1 MISRELAINLG
12 ITLVFSIGLFV
23 YFNSKVNKVENKI
36 NAVFKIIQQHNNN
49 NNNNNMEYMSPSNE
63 QQNMGE
69 FMQINEVLE
78 EKNDLVEISDDE
90 DSSEEESGNSEDES
104 GNSEDESGDDSDE
117 ESDKESDDNEKKT
130 QNEEEKKV
138 SLSDDNEDID
148 LNIET
153 VEAKDEKDNIEQVT
167 IEPPSTINI
176 SELLAKKSDEQKKK
190 VDEND
195 DLSDVGDFD
204 DEDHEKTDKPLAK
217 WTVKELQ
224 DYAATKNLKKYKS
237 LTKPKLI
244 ELIENAE

>member
-12 ITLVFSIGLFV
+12 ITLVVSIGLFV

-36 NAVFKIIQQHNNN
+36 NAVFEIIQQHNS
-49 NNNNNMEYMSPSNE
+49 NNMEYMSPNE

-78 EKNDLVEISDDE
+78 EKNNLVEISEDEESDD
-90 DSSEEESGNSEDES
+90 SEEES
-104 GNSEDESGDDSDE
+104 DDGEE
-117 ESDKESDDNEKKT
+117 ESDDSEEESDDNNETEKVTK
-130 QNEEEKKV
+130 NEEGESKV
-138 SLSDDNEDID
+138 SLID

-153 VEAKDEKDNIEQVT
+153 VNTADDIEQVT

-176 SELLAKKSDEQKKK
+176 SELLAKKSDEQKKNEEVK
-190 VDEND
+190 D
-195 DLSDVGDFD
+195 DLSDIGDFD
-204 DEDHEKTDKPLAK
+204 DEEKPDKPLDK
-217 WTVKELQ
+217 CTVQELK
-224 DYAATKNLKKYKS
+224 DYAAKKKLKKYKS

>member
-36 NAVFKIIQQHNNN
+36 NAVFEIIQQH
-49 NNNNNMEYMSPSNE
+49 NNNNMEYMSPANE

-78 EKNDLVEISDDE
+78 EKNDLVEISEDE
-90 DSSEEESGNSEDES
+90 HSDSEEESGDSEEES
-104 GNSEDESGDDSDE
+104 DDDSDE
-117 ESDKESDDNEKKT
+117 ESNDNETEKVT
-130 QNEEEKKV
+130 QNEEENKV
-138 SLSDDNEDID
+138 SLSDNNEDID

-153 VEAKDEKDNIEQVT
+153 VEATYEKDNIEQVT

-204 DEDHEKTDKPLAK
+204 DDDEKTEKPLAK

-224 DYAATKNLKKYKS
+224 DYAATKKLKKYKS

>member
-36 NAVFKIIQQHNNN
+36 NAVFEIIQQH
-49 NNNNNMEYMSPSNE
+49 NNNNMEYMSPSNE

-78 EKNDLVEISDDE
+78 EKNDLVEISEDE
-90 DSSEEESGNSEDES
+90 DGDSSEEESGNSEE
-104 GNSEDESGDDSDE
+104 ESGDDSDE
-117 ESDKESDDNEKKT
+117 ESDDTDIGKVT
-130 QNEEEKKV
+130 QNEEENKV
-138 SLSDDNEDID
+138 SLSDNNEDID
-148 LNIET
+148 LNIEK
-153 VEAKDEKDNIEQVT
+153 VEVKDDKDNIEQVT

-176 SELLAKKSDEQKKK
+176 SELLAKKSDEQKKN
-190 VDEND
+190 DEEND
-195 DLSDVGDFD
+195 DLSDVGNFD
-204 DEDHEKTDKPLAK
+204 DDDEKTEKPLAK

>member
-36 NAVFKIIQQHNNN
+36 NAVFEIIQQH
-49 NNNNNMEYMSPSNE
+49 NNNNMEYMSPSNE

-78 EKNDLVEISDDE
+78 EKNDLVEISEDE
-90 DSSEEESGNSEDES
+90 DGDSSEEESDNSEE
-104 GNSEDESGDDSDE
+104 ESGDDSDE
-117 ESDKESDDNEKKT
+117 ESDDTDIGKVT
-130 QNEEEKKV
+130 QNEEENKV
-138 SLSDDNEDID
+138 SLSDNNEDID
-148 LNIET
+148 LNIEK
-153 VEAKDEKDNIEQVT
+153 VEVKDDKDNIEQVT

-176 SELLAKKSDEQKKK
+176 SELLAKKSDEQKKN
-190 VDEND
+190 DEEND

-204 DEDHEKTDKPLAK
+204 DDDEKTEKPLAK

>member
-36 NAVFKIIQQHNNN
+36 NAVFEIIQQH
-49 NNNNNMEYMSPSNE
+49 NNNNMEYMSPSNE
-63 QQNMGE
+63 QQNMGN

-78 EKNDLVEISDDE
+78 EKNDLVEISEDE
-90 DSSEEESGNSEDES
+90 HGDSEEESDDSEEES
-104 GNSEDESGDDSDE
+104 DDDSDE
-117 ESDKESDDNEKKT
+117 ESNDNETEKVT

-224 DYAATKNLKKYKS
+224 DYAATKKLKKYKS